1 MKFLKNNLLQD
12 KDFID
17 KLKNYDKD
25 LKNNVHINDSINLK
39 GRNWHHAVGNSDI
52 RDMHVNKNGDV
63 ELYVTDVYD
72 FNEGEK
78 NKLVRIGRNRQ
89 DKGEITPYFSAYRVI
104 IPKEEKDKILKGN
117 I

>member
-25 LKNNVHINDSINLK
+25 LNYNAHINDSINL
-39 GRNWHHAVGNSDI
+39 
-52 RDMHVNKNGDV
+52 
-63 ELYVTDVYD
+63 
-72 FNEGEK
+72 
-78 NKLVRIGRNRQ
+78 IGRNRQ

-117 I
+117 K